1 MDSAAEV
8 EEVLQ
13 WTAKLSIH
21 AVTGGPYESD
31 QAALQAN
38 GGTIPADSM
47 LVRGSGSAGA
57 PEMVWLLKRVSEVEG
72 TDFRDAQPS
81 TDQNGRPNIRFN
93 LTTEAGD
100 RFYKYTAAHTAS
112 SATPGQLAIVLDNK
126 VREVAGIQSAI
137 RDSGEITGGFTKP
150 QAHDRSLML
159 RTGAL
164 PASISFLETRTVGA
178 TLGATAI
185 HQGIVSAIAGLPA
198 VVGLH

>member
-57 PEMVWLLKRVSEVEG
+57 PEMVWMLKRMSVVVG

-81 TDQNGRPNIRFN
+81 EDQNGRPYSRLN
-93 LTTEAGD
+93 LTSRSAD
-100 RFYKYTAAHTAS
+100 RFSPYTRSPTAA
-112 SATPGQLAIVLDNK
+112 SATPASLAL
-126 VREVAGIQSAI
+126 
-137 RDSGEITGGFTKP
+137 
-150 QAHDRSLML
+150 SL
-159 RTGAL
+159 
-164 PASISFLETRTVGA
+164 
-178 TLGATAI
+178 
-185 HQGIVSAIAGLPA
+185 
-198 VVGLH
+198 